1 MHYGAGAAGYSS
13 RNRAALALIFGM
25 HMLALF
31 AWMQQRPARL
41 PDVPR
46 VLTFLLRP
54 SMPPPTPR
62 SSTPSAPPAPA
73 YPSPRKPLPPTHD
86 VFGGWDAPAPA
97 KSAPPEAAATP
108 LAPAPAASAATAAA
122 PGLEDTRAPVTVQEA
137 LSEQKQADGG
147 FGLGL
152 SRRQAGRIDRE
163 LRKGKSGVPD
173 EPDTPMGRFRRGLEA
188 AHIERSTA
196 VHEDSYTSPDGTV
209 IYRKR
214 IGKMVI
220 CRRSGNISPL
230 GMRIMTM
237 GSEAGDVPCP
247 RGVDWQKD

>member
-1 MHYGAGAAGYSS
+1 MNYGAGAAGFSS

-25 HMLALF
+25 HMLTLF
-31 AWMQQRPARL
+31 AWIQQRPARL
-41 PDVPR
+41 PEVPH
-46 VLTFLLRP
+46 VVSFLLRP

-62 SSTPSAPPAPA
+62 SSTPAAPPEPV

-86 VFGGWDAPAPA
+86 VFGDRAAPAPA
-97 KSAPPEAAATP
+97 KSAPPEPATTP
-108 LAPAPAASAATAAA
+108 VTPVPAASAAA
-122 PGLEDTRAPVTVQEA
+122 PGLEDTRAPTTVQEA
-137 LSEQKQADGG
+137 ISEQKQADGG

-188 AHIERSTA
+188 AHIDRSTA
-196 VHEDSYTSPDGTV
+196 VQEDSYTSPDGTV

-230 GMRIMTM
+230 GMSRMIM
-237 GSEAGDVPCP
+237 GGEAGDVPCP